1 MRVFGGVLFSPT
13 KTHITLSGTIH
24 SATRNLINTVRHE
37 PSILEN
43 NYITCIKITI
53 EYQIKL
59 ILMNNFLGTVIKYMY
74 PSFFSQFSIECEERW
89 LGRDL

>member
-13 KTHITLSGTIH
+13 KTITLSGTIH
-24 SATRNLINTVRHE
+24 SATRNLILCDTNN
-37 PSILEN
+37 PYWKIY